1 MLMPDSPAAP
11 VMIATASGIEWRLG
25 RDNSHAPTE
34 PHDLDPVGEL
44 EDVRH
49 VVADQDHRQAALAH
63 ALDEVEHL
71 PRLLDAERGGRLVHD
86 HHALRPS
93 GGPGDGD
100 ALTLPAGEVLDR
112 LGHRADAD
120 LELREMSCGLAPH
133 GAFVEHA

>member
-1 MLMPDSPAAP
+1 
-11 VMIATASGIEWRLG
+11 MIATASGIECVWGVTTATRL
-25 RDNSHAPTE
+25 TE
-34 PHDLDPVGEL
+34 PHDLNPVGEL

-49 VVADQDHRQAALAH
+49 VVADQDHRKTALAH
-63 ALDEVEHL
+63 ALNEVEHL
-71 PRLLDAERGGRLVHD
+71 PRLLDAERCGRLVHD

-112 LGHRADAD
+112 LGHRADAN